1 MLLGSDG
8 VGEVPAKAE
17 LVAGGGVGIGAD
29 CSAEH
34 PTSITMTNPTGQN
47 RAMAPRV
54 RADPSRG
61 LLSRA
66 AWPEWLL
73 GSAR

>member
-1 MLLGSDG
+1 MLLGSSG

-17 LVAGGGVGIGAD
+17 LVAGRGVGIGAD

-34 PTSITMTNPTGQN
+34 PASITMINPTGQN

-54 RADPSRG
+54 
-61 LLSRA
+61 
-66 AWPEWLL
+66 
-73 GSAR
+73 